1 MNNSGRVIPAGAII
15 VFMVIYLAALGWL
28 AILHQWTAFIIVAV
42 ICAPISS
49 ILWAIRSKQART

>member
-1 MNNSGRVIPAGAII
+1 
-15 VFMVIYLAALGWL
+15 MVIYLAALGWL